1 MEQLGEA
8 VSCSGYFMADRFFL
22 EQVLLGKSFSHS
34 HHLIHEAII
43 FNTHTQVRWF
53 MASLAQTPYVMVMDD
68 DLIPRDDTIL
78 EDAVLYLS
86 KLKEKCTILGPFG
99 LQLHP
104 NEPYCKGRHVNVHH
118 FPWHKD
124 FSSSKDSNLVMSQEE
139 GSVEA
144 VRVDVIKGRTMMM
157 RREALQSHLGLVFD
171 HTDTRGDDIA
181 VSGSLAQGKSRHHLI
196 PRLFHRRLV
205 ELPAPHAL
213 CDVEGHYERREAVR
227 RRFFRH

>member
-1 MEQLGEA
+1 MTRI
-8 VSCSGYFMADRFFL
+8 SL
-22 EQVLLGKSFSHS
+22 EWL
-34 HHLIHEAII
+34 
-43 FNTHTQVRWF
+43 THTMQ
-53 MASLAQTPYVMVMDD
+53 
-68 DLIPRDDTIL
+68 
-78 EDAVLYLS
+78 ENHS
-86 KLKEKCTILGPFG
+86 KINARMLTRFYDENSNTNART
-99 LQLHP
+99 Q
-104 NEPYCKGRHVNVHH
+104 VHH

-124 FSSSKDSNLVMSQEE
+124 FSSSKDSNLVMSQEA

-157 RREALQSHLGLVFD
+157 RREALQSRLGLVFD

-181 VSGSLAQGKSRHHLI
+181 VSGSLAQGQSRRHLI

-227 RRFFRH
+227 RRFFLH